1 MFVLACFTENESS
14 SLTLGN
20 RFYVWAIIADSI
32 SLRDEISWS
41 LRSQVSSWWWPH
53 WAWKASSI
61 GLLKANNMQ
70 WSATIE
76 PWHACTYN
84 THKTNYTRQLTR
96 PHAMLICFD
105 GPGCHVINIHEKS
118 SHCETLKSNR
128 KKRNK
133 FFTNICD
140 LKENYRTT
148 FYLTKN
154 SARLRL
160 KLTSLVKGY
169 FRSHECMSLFGREPP
184 STNVYSGL
192 RTVNMFENVI

>member
-1 MFVLACFTENESS
+1 
-14 SLTLGN
+14 
-20 RFYVWAIIADSI
+20 
-32 SLRDEISWS
+32 
-41 LRSQVSSWWWPH
+41 
-53 WAWKASSI
+53 
-61 GLLKANNMQ
+61 
-70 WSATIE
+70 
-76 PWHACTYN
+76 
-84 THKTNYTRQLTR
+84 
-96 PHAMLICFD
+96 MLICFD

-128 KKRNK
+128 KKINK

-192 RTVNMFENVI
+192 SMNNLCLVISFEVTLSKSKAALYIFHPAHHAFSRVSKSFCDVG